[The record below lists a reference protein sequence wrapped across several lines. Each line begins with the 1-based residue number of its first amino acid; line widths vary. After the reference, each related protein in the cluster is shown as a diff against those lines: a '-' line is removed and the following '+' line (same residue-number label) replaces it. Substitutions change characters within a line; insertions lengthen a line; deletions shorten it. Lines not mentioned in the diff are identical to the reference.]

1 MDNLTII
8 ALMIFSLTVGYI
20 LGFVIGYIRGVEQTV
35 KKVSEIIG
43 KTKEIKADA
52 YEFDGHITTMN

>member
-1 MDNLTII
+1 
-8 ALMIFSLTVGYI
+8 MIFSLTVGYI